1 MKNLVLSAM
10 IAVGASQAAGCI
22 IVSDDTTTTGEGDLQ
37 VSWSL
42 LSHTQAPPLSTVDN
56 TVDTTGQCPAG
67 SGTIRI
73 TAVREGDAPYVSD
86 YLCSASGGPFTRLPV
101 GTYTTWLEI
110 TDADGVTK
118 FAESAE
124 ATVTVGDGT
133 VTPVSFSL
141 YTDRAVFVANWNLTR
156 AGSPA
161 TCAQVGADK
170 MSVLATVSGGS
181 NGFDDDTNLCTA
193 GVPPAVAFTQLPVPV
208 GQSYTVVVSALNTAG
223 DSIGDS
229 AGIVNRQLTLGNSAL
244 DLGTVTVPIR

>member
-42 LSHTQAPPLSTVDN
+42 LSTDAN
-56 TVDTTGQCPAG
+56 NNNIAGQCPAG

-73 TAVREGDAPYVSD
+73 TAVREGDSPYISD

-101 GTYTTWLEI
+101 GTYTTWLTI
-110 TDADGVTK
+110 TDTNGVTR

-141 YTDRAVFVANWNLTR
+141 YTDRAFFAASWNLTR
-156 AGSPA
+156 QGAPT
-161 TCAQVGADK
+161 TCNAVSADK

-181 NGFDDDTNLCTA
+181 TGFDDDTNLCTA
-193 GVPPAVAFTQLPVPV
+193 GEGSAVAFTQLPVPT
-208 GQSYTVVVSALNTAG
+208 GQSYTVVVAALNTLG
-223 DSIGDS
+223 ESIGDS
-229 AGIVNRQLTLGNSAL
+229 APLVNRQLTVGNAAL
-244 DLGTVTVPIR
+244 DLETITVPIR

>member
-37 VSWSL
+37 VSWTL
-42 LSHTQAPPLSTVDN
+42 LSRTQSPPLSTIDN
-56 TVDTTGQCPAG
+56 TVDTAGQCPAG

-73 TAVREGDAPYVSD
+73 TAVREGDSPYISD

-101 GTYTTWLEI
+101 GTYTTWLTI
-110 TDADGVTK
+110 TDTNGVTR

-141 YTDRAVFVANWNLTR
+141 YTDRAFFAASWNLTR
-156 AGSPA
+156 QGAPT
-161 TCAQVGADK
+161 TCNAVSADK

-181 NGFDDDTNLCTA
+181 TGFDDDTNLCTA
-193 GVPPAVAFTQLPVPV
+193 GEGSAVAFTQLPVPT
-208 GQSYTVVVSALNTAG
+208 GQSYTVVVAALNTLG
-223 DSIGDS
+223 ESIGDS
-229 AGIVNRQLTLGNSAL
+229 APLVNRQLTVGNAAL
-244 DLGTVTVPIR
+244 DLETITVPIR